1 MTRHASGRPGRAS
14 DAGAAGASP
23 LWVRQVVARAAS
35 FVMSSALAGC
45 GTATPTPPP
54 PAVRVSPAAS
64 ASAAGLPP
72 ELKGP
77 EYTENDFVESDH
89 NRDPFRSFLVQNQAV
104 NKQALNQRKVELAQF
119 SIDELKLVAI
129 VNGAEQ
135 AAQSSAMFVDP
146 GGRGTVVYK
155 GTFICRPEVVHIGGS
170 NGPEY
175 QLNWRVDRIRQGDV
189 VLIREDPA
197 QPAIPP
203 ATRVVPLHPE
213 AEKEGQGT
221 SPG

>member
-1 MTRHASGRPGRAS
+1 
-14 DAGAAGASP
+14 
-23 LWVRQVVARAAS
+23 
-35 FVMSSALAGC
+35 MSSGDTRSAWRAIAGWAVAFAPAAC
-45 GTATPTPPP
+45 STPTSSAPPP
-54 PAVRVSPAAS
+54 PSHVSPAAS
-64 ASAAGLPP
+64 ASASGLPP

-89 NRDPFRSFLVQNQAV
+89 NRDPFRSFLVQSQAV
-104 NKQALNQRKVELAQF
+104 NKQALNQRKVELAQY

-129 VNGAEQ
+129 VTGTAP
-135 AAQSSAMFVDP
+135 SSAMFVDP
-146 GGRGTVVYK
+146 NGRGTVVYR
-155 GTFICRPEVVHIGGS
+155 GTFMCRSEVVHIGGS

-203 ATRVVPLHPE
+203 ATRIVPLHPE
-213 AEKEGQGT
+213 AEKEAQGML
-221 SPG
+221 PG